1 MPPVV
6 VLPEVFS
13 RFIFVDQFWS
23 RSRMPATLSPENR
36 ISTTLREIGCSMRN
50 FEWIA
55 AELGTR
61 VGHGSFVQALNG
73 KKKNGLDQKTAT
85 KLLNV
90 VNRMKELR
98 EVVQAQFHV
107 EIDWSS
113 QKVVDA
119 LSMLLISTI
128 HV

>member
-1 MPPVV
+1 
-6 VLPEVFS
+6 
-13 RFIFVDQFWS
+13 
-23 RSRMPATLSPENR
+23 
-36 ISTTLREIGCSMRN
+36 MRN

-61 VGHGSFVQALNG
+61 IGHGSFVQALNG
-73 KKKNGLDQKTAT
+73 KKKNGLDQETAT

-90 VNRMKELR
+90 VNRMTELR
-98 EVVQAQFHV
+98 AAVQEQFHV

-119 LSMLLISTI
+119 LSMRLIAQMADVWTR
-128 HV
+128 VVMNE